1 MSQLYHYPLCPFSRR
16 IRLAIGEYGDS
27 LELIEE
33 APWAKR
39 EAFLRLNPTGEIPVV
54 VDNNGSVAAGI
65 YAVSEYLDEL
75 YSATSN
81 VTLLPGTLVERAEA
95 RRLVDWFD
103 HHFYVAV
110 TGNLITE
117 KVYKRFMTLEQGGGP
132 PDMSRVRHSM
142 GNIAGYMQ
150 HIDQLAAERSWLAGD
165 HISIADL
172 SAAAHISCIDYL
184 GDVPW
189 GNHASAKDWYARIK
203 SRPSFRPLLNDQ
215 VRGLN
220 PVSHYADLD
229 F

>member
-1 MSQLYHYPLCPFSRR
+1 MPQLYHYPFCPFSRR
-16 IRLAIGEYGDS
+16 IRLALGEYGAS
-27 LELIEE
+27 FELIEE

-39 EAFLRLNPTGEIPVV
+39 ADFMILNPTGEIPVL
-54 VDNNGSVAAGI
+54 VDNDGSIAAGI

-75 YSATSN
+75 YSAASD
-81 VTLLPGTLVERAEA
+81 VTLLPGSLAERAEV

-117 KVYKRFMTLEQGGGP
+117 KVYKRFMTPEQGGGA
-132 PDMSRVRHSM
+132 PDMLRVRQSM

-150 HIDQLAAERSWLAGD
+150 HIDWLAAERSWLAGD
-165 HISIADL
+165 NISSADL
-172 SAAAHISCIDYL
+172 CAAAHLSCIDYL

-189 GNHASAKDWYARIK
+189 QYHENAKNWYARIK
-203 SRPSFRPLLNDQ
+203 SRPSFRPILADH

-220 PVSHYADLD
+220 PSAHYTDLD

>member
-1 MSQLYHYPLCPFSRR
+1 MPQLYHYPLCPFSRR
-16 IRLAIGEYGDS
+16 IRLALGEYGAS

-33 APWAKR
+33 APWAR
-39 EAFLRLNPTGEIPVV
+39 RAAFLMLNPTGEIPVL
-54 VDNNGSVAAGI
+54 VDNDGSVAAGI

-75 YSATSN
+75 YSATAN
-81 VTLLPGTLVERAEA
+81 VTLLPGSLAERAEA

-117 KVYKRFMTLEQGGGP
+117 KVYKRFMTPEQGGGA
-132 PDMSRVRHSM
+132 PDMARVRHSM
-142 GNIAGYMQ
+142 SNIAGYMQ

-165 HISIADL
+165 NISFADL
-172 SAAAHISCIDYL
+172 SAAAHVSCVDYL

-189 GNHASAKDWYARIK
+189 KNHVNAKDWYARIK
-203 SRPSFRPLLNDQ
+203 SRPSFRPLLADQ
-215 VRGLN
+215 IRGLR
-220 PVSHYADLD
+220 PAAHYADLD